1 MDPISMQ
8 SVPARDPDQNQEN
21 NRTPRTR
28 SALDLRLG
36 GDSAAFVR
44 LINALVR
51 ASRETMLV
59 QKYRDACAR
68 ARDTL
73 RELDP
78 KRKLDES
85 ETRAIVRKVDEILG
99 LAPASG
105 PRRDELGESPLTRQ
119 DLVMDLSLAP
129 PTPAPSN

>member
-1 MDPISMQ
+1 MPLSEVG
-8 SVPARDPDQNQEN
+8 SSSSTSSSSSSSSSS
-21 NRTPRTR
+21 TPKR
-28 SALDLRLG
+28 SILDCRLG

-68 ARDTL
+68 ARAAL

-99 LAPASG
+99 LASSST
-105 PRRDELGESPLTRQ
+105 SP
-119 DLVMDLSLAP
+119 
-129 PTPAPSN
+129 N